1 MDDYGFPGPAV
12 PVGSST
18 YYVIR
23 FAGTEQ
29 QPALLA
35 LFGWRR
41 ELIRIANDMSE
52 AGLARI
58 KLQWWREELERAAA
72 GTAQHPLARRL
83 GDAMRDRG
91 LPLAPLD
98 AMAEATD
105 EDLRGETPWSREDL
119 LAHCARG
126 GGSFGELLARAG
138 GASPDAGRELGTAA
152 RLAEILRDLGG
163 DLRRERCRL
172 PRAELQA
179 AGLMPDRDGLR
190 DPAQA
195 EALRRLLGGLA
206 PLARVDRRRAEGPAG
221 RWYALR
227 RALLDE
233 LARSGFDVLDGK
245 TSITP
250 LRKLWVA
257 WRA

>member
-1 MDDYGFPGPAV
+1 MDDYGFPGPSA
-12 PVGSST
+12 PVGSSA
-18 YYVIR
+18 YYVVR
-23 FAGTEQ
+23 FAPVDQ
-29 QPALLA
+29 QPALVA

-41 ELIRIANDMSE
+41 ELIRIATGISE

-72 GTAQHPLARRL
+72 GTAQQPLARRL
-83 GDAMRDRG
+83 GEAMRARR
-91 LPLAPLD
+91 LPLTALD

-105 EDLRGETPWSREDL
+105 EDLRGEAPWSRADL

-126 GGSFGELLARAG
+126 GGSFGELLALVAE
-138 GASPDAGRELGTAA
+138 APPQAGRELGTAA

-163 DLRRERCRL
+163 ELRRERCRL
-172 PRAELQA
+172 PRADLDA
-179 AGLMPDRDGLR
+179 AGLPPELDGLR
-190 DPAQA
+190 DSAKA
-195 EALRRLLGGLA
+195 EPLRRLLGELA
-206 PLARVDRRRAEGPAG
+206 TLARVDRRRAGAAS

-233 LARSGFDVLDGK
+233 IARSDFDVLDAK

>member
-1 MDDYGFPGPAV
+1 MDDYDFPGPAA
-12 PVGSST
+12 PPGSSA

-23 FAGTEQ
+23 FADPAQ
-29 QPALLA
+29 QPALVA

-41 ELIRIANDMSE
+41 ELIRIATQVSD

-58 KLQWWREELERAAA
+58 KLHWWREELERAAT
-72 GTAQHPLARRL
+72 GTAQHPLGRRL
-83 GDAMRDRG
+83 GDAMREHA
-91 LPLAPLD
+91 LPLASLD
-98 AMAEATD
+98 AMAEAID
-105 EDLRGETPWSREDL
+105 EDLRGEAPWSREDL

-126 GGSFGELLARAG
+126 GGSFGALLAQVG
-138 GASPDAGRELGTAA
+138 GAAPDTGRELGAAA

-172 PRAELQA
+172 PGAGLGA
-179 AGLMPDRDGLR
+179 AGLLPDLGGLR
-190 DPAQA
+190 DAASA
-195 EALRRLLGGLA
+195 EPLRRLLGELA
-206 PLARVDRRRAEGPAG
+206 ATARVDRRRAGPASL
-221 RWYALR
+221 WYALR

-233 LARSGFDVLDGK
+233 LERGGFDVLDAK

>member
-1 MDDYGFPGPAV
+1 MDDYGFPGPSA
-12 PVGSST
+12 PVGSSA
-18 YYVIR
+18 YYVVR
-23 FAGTEQ
+23 FAPVDQ
-29 QPALLA
+29 QPALVA

-41 ELIRIANDMSE
+41 ELIRIATGISE

-72 GTAQHPLARRL
+72 GTAQQPLARRL
-83 GDAMRDRG
+83 GEAMQRHG
-91 LPLAPLD
+91 LPVATLD

-105 EDLRGETPWSREDL
+105 EDLRGEAPWSRADL

-126 GGSFGELLARAG
+126 GGSFGELLALVAE
-138 GASPDAGRELGTAA
+138 APPQAGRELGTAA

-163 DLRRERCRL
+163 ELRRERCRL
-172 PRAELQA
+172 PRADLDA
-179 AGLMPDRDGLR
+179 AGLPPELDGLR
-190 DPAQA
+190 DSAKA
-195 EALRRLLGGLA
+195 EPLRRLLGELA
-206 PLARVDRRRAEGPAG
+206 TLARVDRHRAGAAS

-233 LARSGFDVLDGK
+233 IARSDFDVLDAK

>member
-1 MDDYGFPGPAV
+1 MDDYGLPGPAA
-12 PVGSST
+12 PLGSSA
-18 YYVIR
+18 YYVVR
-23 FAGTEQ
+23 FASPED
-29 QPALLA
+29 QPALIA

-41 ELIRIANDMSE
+41 ELIRIATHVSD

-83 GDAMRDRG
+83 GEAMRDRG
-91 LPLAPLD
+91 LPAATLD

-105 EDLRGETPWSREDL
+105 EDLRGDAPWSREDL

-126 GGSFGELLARAG
+126 GGSFGELLALIG
-138 GASPDAGRELGTAA
+138 EASPEAGRELGTAA
-152 RLAEILRDLGG
+152 RLAEIVRDLGG
-163 DLRRERCRL
+163 ELRRERCRL
-172 PRAELQA
+172 PRADLQA
-179 AGLMPDRDGLR
+179 AGLTPQLDGLR
-190 DPAQA
+190 DSASTEP
-195 EALRRLLGGLA
+195 LRRLLGELA
-206 PLARVDRRRAEGPAG
+206 TLARIDRPRAGAAS

-233 LARSGFDVLDGK
+233 VARGGFDVLDAK

>member
-1 MDDYGFPGPAV
+1 MDDYDFPGPVA
-12 PVGSST
+12 PAGSSA

-23 FAGTEQ
+23 FAGPREQ
-29 QPALLA
+29 ASLIA

-41 ELIRIANDMSE
+41 ELIRIATQVSD
-52 AGLARI
+52 AGLARV

-72 GTAQHPLARRL
+72 GSAQHPLGRRL
-83 GDAMRDRG
+83 GDAMREHP
-91 LPLAPLD
+91 LPLASLD

-105 EDLRGETPWSREDL
+105 EDLRGEAPWSREDL

-126 GGSFGELLARAG
+126 GGGFGELLALVG
-138 GASPDAGRELGTAA
+138 GAPRESGRALGAAA

-163 DLRRERCRL
+163 ELRRERCRL
-172 PRAELQA
+172 PRADLQA
-179 AGLMPDRDGLR
+179 TGLAPELGGLR
-190 DPAQA
+190 SAASA
-195 EALRRLLGGLA
+195 EPLRRLLGELA
-206 PLARVDRRRAEGPAG
+206 ESARIDRRPAGAAG

-227 RALLDE
+227 RALLE
-233 LARSGFDVLDGK
+233 EIARSGFDVLDAR

>member
-1 MDDYGFPGPAV
+1 MDDYGFPGPIA
-12 PVGSST
+12 PAGGSA

-23 FAGTEQ
+23 LASPHQ
-29 QPALLA
+29 QPALIA

-41 ELIRIANDMSE
+41 ELIRIANAMSD

-58 KLQWWREELERAAA
+58 KLQWWREELQRAAA

-83 GDAMRDRG
+83 DEAMHRHG
-91 LPLAPLD
+91 LPVATLD
-98 AMAEATD
+98 TMAEAVD
-105 EDLRGETPWSREDL
+105 QDLRGDAPWSRDDL

-126 GGSFGELLARAG
+126 GGSFGELLALVAG
-138 GASPDAGRELGTAA
+138 APPETGQELGTAA

-163 DLRRERCRL
+163 DLRRERCRV
-172 PRAELQA
+172 PRADLDA
-179 AGLMPDRDGLR
+179 AGLTPDLDALR
-190 DPAQA
+190 DSTSA
-195 EALRRLLGGLA
+195 EPLRRLLADLA
-206 PLARVDRRRAEGPAG
+206 ALARSDRRRAGPAS

-233 LARSGFDVLDGK
+233 IARGGFDVLDAK
-245 TSITP
+245 ISIVP